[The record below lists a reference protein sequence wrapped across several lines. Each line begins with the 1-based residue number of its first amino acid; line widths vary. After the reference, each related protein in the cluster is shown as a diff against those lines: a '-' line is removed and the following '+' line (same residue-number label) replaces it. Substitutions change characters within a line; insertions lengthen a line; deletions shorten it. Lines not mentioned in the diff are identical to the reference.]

1 MNETK
6 SEKITTKFTP
16 SERAKIE
23 KHASDN
29 NMSLSEYVR
38 QRLLGDVVRNE
49 EPAMEKILK
58 CVSVCTAFAQ
68 TFVENKF
75 NDEEFTKYGDELERI
90 LEKNGV
96 NKAQGEIGGDS

>member
-75 NDEEFTKYGDELERI
+75 DENEQQKYSADLIRI
-90 LEKNGV
+90 MAKNGV
-96 NKAQGEIGGDS
+96 AIKQDEEVDN

>member
-75 NDEEFTKYGDELERI
+75 NENEQQKYSADLIRI
-90 LEKNGV
+90 MAKNGV
-96 NKAQGEIGGDS
+96 AIKQDEEVDN

>member
-16 SERAKIE
+16 SERTKIE

-49 EPAMEKILK
+49 EPAIEKLLK

-68 TFVENKF
+68 TFAEKKF
-75 NDEEFTKYGDELERI
+75 NDEEIEKYADELERI

-96 NKAQGEIGGDS
+96 SEIGSDS

>member
-16 SERAKIE
+16 SERAKIQQ
-23 KHASDN
+23 HASDN

-38 QRLLGDVVRNE
+38 QRLLGDVVINE
-49 EPAMEKILK
+49 EPEMEKMLK
-58 CVSVCTAFAQ
+58 CISVCTAFAQ

-75 NDEEFTKYGDELERI
+75 NDEEIKKYGDELERI

-96 NKAQGEIGGDS
+96 NKIQSEIGSDS

>member
-6 SEKITTKFTP
+6 TERITIKLTK
-16 SERAKIE
+16 SERLKIE

-29 NMSLSEYVR
+29 NMSLSEYIR

-68 TFVENKF
+68 TFAENKF
-75 NDEEFTKYGDELERI
+75 NNDEITKYEDEIERI

-96 NKAQGEIGGDS
+96 NKVQNEIGSGS